1 LERSL
6 TLAIF
11 VLVEMLDQFTMSTHK
26 LVQPREVHQVEEG
39 GADLAVSA
47 GHAAEAGPSTEAD
60 HQRVSLWSLSQS
72 SKFLTLS
79 EDHSPQEDLS
89 ADKDLLSEDLCHQED
104 LCHLGNSPHHGPHH
118 GPQWMEAIFL
128 NLTSK
133 T

>member
-79 EDHSPQEDLS
+79 EDHSPQEDL
-89 ADKDLLSEDLCHQED
+89 
-104 LCHLGNSPHHGPHH
+104 CHLGNSPHHGPHH